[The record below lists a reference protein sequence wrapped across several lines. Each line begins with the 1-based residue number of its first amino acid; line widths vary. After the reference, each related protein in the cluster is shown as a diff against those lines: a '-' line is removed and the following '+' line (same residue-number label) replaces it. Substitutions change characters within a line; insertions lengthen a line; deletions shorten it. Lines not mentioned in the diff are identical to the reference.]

1 MEIYMKMK
9 DISLEG
15 NLIDSGWIENLKYEN
30 GKTNLNAVMIL
41 SEIVYWYRPVEIRD
55 ESTGAV
61 LGYKKKFKK
70 DKLQKT
76 YEALGERFGL
86 SKRQAK
92 LACDYLK
99 EKGIITV
106 EFRTIKAGD
115 RTLPNVMFVE
125 PVIEELKKITGV
137 NRSVNV
143 GYPTIECNTP
153 NNSDGEPK
161 KDKEEDSKKPSEHE
175 GVSNG
180 DTEECNIS
188 DNREE
193 GILQQNVTYP
203 TSECD
208 TNTKIILENTN
219 KDYMNIISTSENIHN
234 DKNNKE
240 DRKEKELI
248 NENVEYVEEM
258 LEIQLNTKQKKII
271 NALDIDKLK
280 RSVLLT
286 STYENKSSIELYKIL
301 IAIYNNPN
309 NHNLDTKSKSI
320 NHVVAS
326 NNKYQNGF
334 NNFEPRDY
342 VTGFAGMTHET
353 LENKLLGW
361 E

>member
-106 EFRTIKAGD
+106 EFRTIKTSQG
-115 RTLPNVMFVE
+115 RVPNVMFVE

-137 NRSVNV
+137 NRSVNA

-153 NNSDGEPK
+153 NNSEVEPK
-161 KDKEEDSKKPSEHE
+161 IDKDNNLEKPSENE
-175 GVSNG
+175 GLSNN
-180 DTEECNIS
+180 DTTECNIS
-188 DNREE
+188 DNGVED
-193 GILQQNVTYP
+193 ILQQNVTYP

-208 TNTKIILENTN
+208 TNTKISLENTN
-219 KDYMNIISTSENIHN
+219 KDYMDIISTRENIHN
-234 DKNNKE
+234 DKCEKE
-240 DRKEKELI
+240 DSLEEELP
-248 NENVEYVEEM
+248 NKKVEYVEEM
-258 LEIQLNTKQKKII
+258 LDIKLNKKQRKII
-271 NALDIDKLK
+271 STLEMDRLE
-280 RSVLLT
+280 RSVLIV
-286 STYENKSSIELYKIL
+286 STYTDKSDIELYKIL
-301 IAIYNNPN
+301 VTIYNNPN
-309 NHNLDTKSKSI
+309 NHNQI
-320 NHVVAS
+320 NKLSSQS
-326 NNKYQNGF
+326 NGINTIRYNSF
-334 NNFEPRDY
+334 NNFTPRSYDY
-342 VTGFAGMTHET
+342 DS
-353 LENKLLGW
+353 LEKKLLGW
-361 E
+361 EN

>member
-106 EFRTIKAGD
+106 EFRTIKTSQG
-115 RTLPNVMFVE
+115 RVPNVMFVE

-153 NNSDGEPK
+153 NNSEVEPK
-161 KDKEEDSKKPSEHE
+161 IDKDNNLEKPSENE
-175 GVSNG
+175 GLSNN
-180 DTEECNIS
+180 DTTECNIS
-188 DNREE
+188 DNGVED
-193 GILQQNVTYP
+193 ILQQNVTYP

-208 TNTKIILENTN
+208 TNTKISLENTN
-219 KDYMNIISTSENIHN
+219 KDYMDIISTRENIHN
-234 DKNNKE
+234 DKCEKE
-240 DRKEKELI
+240 DSLEEELP
-248 NENVEYVEEM
+248 NKKVEYVEEM
-258 LEIQLNTKQKKII
+258 LDIKLNKKQRKII
-271 NALDIDKLK
+271 STLEMDRLE
-280 RSVLLT
+280 RSVLIV
-286 STYENKSSIELYKIL
+286 STYTDKSDIELYKIL
-301 IAIYNNPN
+301 VTIYNNPN
-309 NHNLDTKSKSI
+309 NHNQI
-320 NHVVAS
+320 NKLSSQS
-326 NNKYQNGF
+326 NGINTTRYNSF
-334 NNFEPRDY
+334 NNFTPRSYDY
-342 VTGFAGMTHET
+342 DS
-353 LENKLLGW
+353 LEKKLLGW
-361 E
+361 EN

>member
-153 NNSDGEPK
+153 NNSDGESE
-161 KDKEEDSKKPSEHE
+161 KDKNCNLDKPSEHE
-175 GVSNG
+175 DLNNN
-180 DTEECNIS
+180 DTIECNIS
-188 DNREE
+188 DNRMK

-208 TNTKIILENTN
+208 TNTKISLENTN
-219 KDYMNIISTSENIHN
+219 KDYMDIISTRENIHN
-234 DKNNKE
+234 DKC
-240 DRKEKELI
+240 EK
-248 NENVEYVEEM
+248 
-258 LEIQLNTKQKKII
+258 
-271 NALDIDKLK
+271 
-280 RSVLLT
+280 
-286 STYENKSSIELYKIL
+286 
-301 IAIYNNPN
+301 
-309 NHNLDTKSKSI
+309 
-320 NHVVAS
+320 
-326 NNKYQNGF
+326 
-334 NNFEPRDY
+334 
-342 VTGFAGMTHET
+342 
-353 LENKLLGW
+353 
-361 E
+361 

>member
-106 EFRTIKAGD
+106 EFRTIKTSQG
-115 RTLPNVMFVE
+115 RVPNVLFVE

-143 GYPTIECNTP
+143 GYPTIEGNTP
-153 NNSDGEPK
+153 NNSDGESE
-161 KDKEEDSKKPSEHE
+161 KDKNCNLDKLSEHE
-175 GVSNG
+175 GLNNN
-180 DTEECNIS
+180 DTIECNIS
-188 DNREE
+188 DNKMK

-208 TNTKIILENTN
+208 TNTKISLENTN
-219 KDYMNIISTSENIHN
+219 KDYMDIISTRENIHN
-234 DKNNKE
+234 DKCEKE
-240 DRKEKELI
+240 DSLEEELT
-248 NENVEYVEEM
+248 NKKVEYVEEM
-258 LEIQLNTKQKKII
+258 LDIKLNKKQRKII
-271 NALDIDKLK
+271 STLEMDRLE
-280 RSVLLT
+280 RSVLIV
-286 STYENKSSIELYKIL
+286 STYTDKSDIELYKIL
-301 IAIYNNPN
+301 VTIYNNPN
-309 NHNLDTKSKSI
+309 NHNQI
-320 NHVVAS
+320 NKLSSQS
-326 NNKYQNGF
+326 NGINTIRYNSF
-334 NNFEPRDY
+334 NNFTPRSYDY
-342 VTGFAGMTHET
+342 DS
-353 LENKLLGW
+353 LEKKLLGW
-361 E
+361 EN

>member
-55 ESTGAV
+55 ESTEAV

-106 EFRTIKAGD
+106 EFRTIKTSQG
-115 RTLPNVMFVE
+115 RVPNVMFVE

-143 GYPTIECNTP
+143 GYPTIECNIP
-153 NNSDGEPK
+153 YIR
-161 KDKEEDSKKPSEHE
+161 
-175 GVSNG
+175 V
-180 DTEECNIS
+180 
-188 DNREE
+188 
-193 GILQQNVTYP
+193 
-203 TSECD
+203 
-208 TNTKIILENTN
+208 
-219 KDYMNIISTSENIHN
+219 
-234 DKNNKE
+234 
-240 DRKEKELI
+240 
-248 NENVEYVEEM
+248 
-258 LEIQLNTKQKKII
+258 
-271 NALDIDKLK
+271 
-280 RSVLLT
+280 
-286 STYENKSSIELYKIL
+286 
-301 IAIYNNPN
+301 
-309 NHNLDTKSKSI
+309 
-320 NHVVAS
+320 
-326 NNKYQNGF
+326 
-334 NNFEPRDY
+334 
-342 VTGFAGMTHET
+342 
-353 LENKLLGW
+353 
-361 E
+361 

>member
-1 MEIYMKMK
+1 
-9 DISLEG
+9 
-15 NLIDSGWIENLKYEN
+15 
-30 GKTNLNAVMIL
+30 
-41 SEIVYWYRPVEIRD
+41 
-55 ESTGAV
+55 TGAV

-153 NNSDGEPK
+153 NNSDGESE
-161 KDKEEDSKKPSEHE
+161 KDKNCNLDKPSEHE
-175 GVSNG
+175 GLNNN
-180 DTEECNIS
+180 DTTECNIS
-188 DNREE
+188 DNRMK

-208 TNTKIILENTN
+208 TNTKISLENTN
-219 KDYMNIISTSENIHN
+219 KDYMDIISTRENIHN
-234 DKNNKE
+234 DKCEKE
-240 DRKEKELI
+240 DSLEEELT
-248 NENVEYVEEM
+248 NKKVEYVEEM
-258 LEIQLNTKQKKII
+258 LDIKLNKKQRKII
-271 NALDIDKLK
+271 STLEMDRLE
-280 RSVLLT
+280 RSVLIV
-286 STYENKSSIELYKIL
+286 STYTDKSDIELYKIL
-301 IAIYNNPN
+301 VTIYNNPN
-309 NHNLDTKSKSI
+309 NHNQI
-320 NHVVAS
+320 
-326 NNKYQNGF
+326 
-334 NNFEPRDY
+334 
-342 VTGFAGMTHET
+342 
-353 LENKLLGW
+353 NKLSS
-361 E
+361 

>member
-106 EFRTIKAGD
+106 EFRTIKTSQG
-115 RTLPNVMFVE
+115 RVPNVMFVE

-153 NNSDGEPK
+153 NNSEVEPK
-161 KDKEEDSKKPSEHE
+161 IDKDNNLEKPSENE
-175 GVSNG
+175 GLSNN
-180 DTEECNIS
+180 DTTECNIS
-188 DNREE
+188 DNGVED
-193 GILQQNVTYP
+193 ILQQNVTYP

-208 TNTKIILENTN
+208 TNTKISLENTN
-219 KDYMNIISTSENIHN
+219 KDYMDIISTRENIHN
-234 DKNNKE
+234 DKCEKE
-240 DRKEKELI
+240 DSLEEELP
-248 NENVEYVEEM
+248 NKKVEYVEEM
-258 LEIQLNTKQKKII
+258 LDIKLNKKQRKII
-271 NALDIDKLK
+271 STLEMDRLE
-280 RSVLLT
+280 RSVLIV
-286 STYENKSSIELYKIL
+286 STYTDKSDIELYKIL
-301 IAIYNNPN
+301 VTIYNNPN
-309 NHNLDTKSKSI
+309 NHNQI
-320 NHVVAS
+320 NKLSSQS
-326 NNKYQNGF
+326 NGINTIRYNSF
-334 NNFEPRDY
+334 NNFTPRSYDY
-342 VTGFAGMTHET
+342 DS
-353 LENKLLGW
+353 LEKKLLGW
-361 E
+361 EN

>member
-153 NNSDGEPK
+153 NNSDGESEK
-161 KDKEEDSKKPSEHE
+161 YKNCNLDKPSEHE
-175 GVSNG
+175 GLNNN
-180 DTEECNIS
+180 DTTECNIS
-188 DNREE
+188 DNRMK

-208 TNTKIILENTN
+208 TNTKISLENTN
-219 KDYMNIISTSENIHN
+219 KDYMDIISTRENIHN
-234 DKNNKE
+234 DKCEKE
-240 DRKEKELI
+240 DSLEEELT
-248 NENVEYVEEM
+248 NKKVEYVEEM
-258 LEIQLNTKQKKII
+258 LDIKLNKKQRKII
-271 NALDIDKLK
+271 STLEMDRLE
-280 RSVLLT
+280 RSVLIV
-286 STYENKSSIELYKIL
+286 STYTDKSDIELYKIL
-301 IAIYNNPN
+301 VTIYNNPN
-309 NHNLDTKSKSI
+309 NHNQI
-320 NHVVAS
+320 
-326 NNKYQNGF
+326 
-334 NNFEPRDY
+334 
-342 VTGFAGMTHET
+342 
-353 LENKLLGW
+353 NKLSS
-361 E
+361 

>member
-106 EFRTIKAGD
+106 EFRTIKTSQG
-115 RTLPNVMFVE
+115 RVPNVMFVE

-153 NNSDGEPK
+153 NNS
-161 KDKEEDSKKPSEHE
+161 EE
-175 GVSNG
+175 
-180 DTEECNIS
+180 
-188 DNREE
+188 NR
-193 GILQQNVTYP
+193 
-203 TSECD
+203 
-208 TNTKIILENTN
+208 
-219 KDYMNIISTSENIHN
+219 
-234 DKNNKE
+234 
-240 DRKEKELI
+240 R
-248 NENVEYVEEM
+248 
-258 LEIQLNTKQKKII
+258 
-271 NALDIDKLK
+271 
-280 RSVLLT
+280 
-286 STYENKSSIELYKIL
+286 
-301 IAIYNNPN
+301 
-309 NHNLDTKSKSI
+309 
-320 NHVVAS
+320 
-326 NNKYQNGF
+326 
-334 NNFEPRDY
+334 
-342 VTGFAGMTHET
+342 
-353 LENKLLGW
+353 
-361 E
+361 

>member
-106 EFRTIKAGD
+106 EFRTIKTSQG
-115 RTLPNVMFVE
+115 RVPNVMFVE

-153 NNSDGEPK
+153 NNSEVEPK
-161 KDKEEDSKKPSEHE
+161 IDKDNNLEKPSENE
-175 GVSNG
+175 GLSNN
-180 DTEECNIS
+180 DTTECNIS
-188 DNREE
+188 DNGVED
-193 GILQQNVTYP
+193 ILQQNVTYP

-208 TNTKIILENTN
+208 TNTKISLENTN
-219 KDYMNIISTSENIHN
+219 KDYMDIISTRENIQ
-234 DKNNKE
+234 KE
-240 DRKEKELI
+240 DSLEEELT
-248 NENVEYVEEM
+248 NKKVEYVEEM
-258 LEIQLNTKQKKII
+258 LDIKLNKKQRKII
-271 NALDIDKLK
+271 STLEMDRLE
-280 RSVLLT
+280 RSVLIV
-286 STYENKSSIELYKIL
+286 STYTDKSDIELYKIL
-301 IAIYNNPN
+301 VTIYNNPN
-309 NHNLDTKSKSI
+309 NHNQI
-320 NHVVAS
+320 NKLSSQS
-326 NNKYQNGF
+326 NGINTIRYNSF
-334 NNFEPRDY
+334 NNFTPRSYDY
-342 VTGFAGMTHET
+342 DS
-353 LENKLLGW
+353 LEKKLLGW
-361 E
+361 EN

>member
-153 NNSDGEPK
+153 NNSDGESE
-161 KDKEEDSKKPSEHE
+161 KDKNCNLDKPSEHE
-175 GVSNG
+175 GLNNN
-180 DTEECNIS
+180 DTTECNIS
-188 DNREE
+188 DNRMK

-208 TNTKIILENTN
+208 TNTKISLENTN
-219 KDYMNIISTSENIHN
+219 KDYMDIISTRENIYN
-234 DKNNKE
+234 DKCEKE
-240 DRKEKELI
+240 DSLEEELT
-248 NENVEYVEEM
+248 NKKVEYVEEM
-258 LEIQLNTKQKKII
+258 LDIKLNKKQRKII
-271 NALDIDKLK
+271 STLEMDRLE
-280 RSVLLT
+280 RSVLIV
-286 STYENKSSIELYKIL
+286 STYTDKSDIELYKIL
-301 IAIYNNPN
+301 VTIYNNPN
-309 NHNLDTKSKSI
+309 NHNQI
-320 NHVVAS
+320 
-326 NNKYQNGF
+326 
-334 NNFEPRDY
+334 
-342 VTGFAGMTHET
+342 
-353 LENKLLGW
+353 NKLSS
-361 E
+361 

>member
-153 NNSDGEPK
+153 NNSDGESE
-161 KDKEEDSKKPSEHE
+161 KDKNYNLDKPSEHE
-175 GVSNG
+175 DLNNN
-180 DTEECNIS
+180 DTIECNIS
-188 DNREE
+188 DNRMK

-208 TNTKIILENTN
+208 TNTKISLENTN
-219 KDYMNIISTSENIHN
+219 KDYMDIISTRENIHN
-234 DKNNKE
+234 DKCEKE
-240 DRKEKELI
+240 DSLEEELT
-248 NENVEYVEEM
+248 NKKVEYVEEM
-258 LEIQLNTKQKKII
+258 LDIKLNKKQRKII
-271 NALDIDKLK
+271 STLEMDRLE
-280 RSVLLT
+280 RSVLIV
-286 STYENKSSIELYKIL
+286 STYTDKSDIELYKIL
-301 IAIYNNPN
+301 VTIYNNPN
-309 NHNLDTKSKSI
+309 NHNQI
-320 NHVVAS
+320 
-326 NNKYQNGF
+326 
-334 NNFEPRDY
+334 
-342 VTGFAGMTHET
+342 
-353 LENKLLGW
+353 NKLSS
-361 E
+361 

>member
-153 NNSDGEPK
+153 NNSDGESE
-161 KDKEEDSKKPSEHE
+161 KDKNCNLDKPSEHE
-175 GVSNG
+175 GLNNN
-180 DTEECNIS
+180 DTTECNIS
-188 DNREE
+188 DNRMK
-193 GILQQNVTYP
+193 GILQQNVTYT

-208 TNTKIILENTN
+208 TNTKISLENTN
-219 KDYMNIISTSENIHN
+219 KDYMDIISTRENIHN
-234 DKNNKE
+234 DKCEKE
-240 DRKEKELI
+240 DSLEEELT
-248 NENVEYVEEM
+248 NKKVEYVEEM
-258 LEIQLNTKQKKII
+258 LDIKLNKKQRKII
-271 NALDIDKLK
+271 STLEMDRLE
-280 RSVLLT
+280 RSVLIV
-286 STYENKSSIELYKIL
+286 STYTDKSDIELYKIL
-301 IAIYNNPN
+301 VTIYNNPN
-309 NHNLDTKSKSI
+309 NHNQI
-320 NHVVAS
+320 
-326 NNKYQNGF
+326 
-334 NNFEPRDY
+334 
-342 VTGFAGMTHET
+342 
-353 LENKLLGW
+353 NKLSS
-361 E
+361 

>member
-55 ESTGAV
+55 ESTEAV

-106 EFRTIKAGD
+106 EFRTIKTSQG
-115 RTLPNVMFVE
+115 RVPNVMFVE

-153 NNSDGEPK
+153 NNSEVEPK
-161 KDKEEDSKKPSEHE
+161 IDKDNNLEKPSENE
-175 GVSNG
+175 GLSNN
-180 DTEECNIS
+180 DTTECNIS
-188 DNREE
+188 DNGVED
-193 GILQQNVTYP
+193 ILQQNVTYP

-208 TNTKIILENTN
+208 TNTKISLENTN
-219 KDYMNIISTSENIHN
+219 KDYMDIISTRENIHN
-234 DKNNKE
+234 DKCEKE
-240 DRKEKELI
+240 DSLEEELP
-248 NENVEYVEEM
+248 NKKVEYVEEM
-258 LEIQLNTKQKKII
+258 LDIKLNKKQRKII
-271 NALDIDKLK
+271 STLEMDRLE
-280 RSVLLT
+280 RSVLIV
-286 STYENKSSIELYKIL
+286 STYTDKSDIELYKIL
-301 IAIYNNPN
+301 VTIYNNPN
-309 NHNLDTKSKSI
+309 NHNQI
-320 NHVVAS
+320 NKLSSQS
-326 NNKYQNGF
+326 NGINTIRYSSF
-334 NNFEPRDY
+334 NNFTPRSYDY
-342 VTGFAGMTHET
+342 DS
-353 LENKLLGW
+353 LEKKLLGW
-361 E
+361 EN

>member
-153 NNSDGEPK
+153 NNSDGELG
-161 KDKEEDSKKPSEHE
+161 KDKNCNLDKPSEHE
-175 GVSNG
+175 GLNNN
-180 DTEECNIS
+180 DTTECNIS
-188 DNREE
+188 DNRMK

-208 TNTKIILENTN
+208 TNTKIRLENTN
-219 KDYMNIISTSENIHN
+219 KDYMDIISTRENIHN
-234 DKNNKE
+234 DKCEKE
-240 DRKEKELI
+240 DSLEEELT
-248 NENVEYVEEM
+248 NKKVEYVEEM
-258 LEIQLNTKQKKII
+258 SDIKLNKKQRKII
-271 NALDIDKLK
+271 STLEMDRLE
-280 RSVLLT
+280 RSVLIV
-286 STYENKSSIELYKIL
+286 STYTDKSDIELYKIL
-301 IAIYNNPN
+301 VTIYNNPN
-309 NHNLDTKSKSI
+309 NHNQI
-320 NHVVAS
+320 NKLSSQS
-326 NNKYQNGF
+326 NGINTIRYNSF
-334 NNFEPRDY
+334 NNFEPRSYDY
-342 VTGFAGMTHET
+342 DS
-353 LENKLLGW
+353 LEKKLLGW
-361 E
+361 EN

>member
-143 GYPTIECNTP
+143 WYPTIECNTP
-153 NNSDGEPK
+153 NNSDVEPK
-161 KDKEEDSKKPSEHE
+161 IDKEDDSNKSSENE
-175 GVSNG
+175 GLSNS
-180 DTEECNIS
+180 DTTECNIS
-188 DNREE
+188 DNRMK

-208 TNTKIILENTN
+208 TNTKISLENTN
-219 KDYMNIISTSENIHN
+219 KDYMDIISTRENIHN
-234 DKNNKE
+234 DKCEKE
-240 DRKEKELI
+240 DSLEEELT
-248 NENVEYVEEM
+248 NKKVEYVEEM
-258 LEIQLNTKQKKII
+258 LDIKLNKKQRKII
-271 NALDIDKLK
+271 STLEMDRLE
-280 RSVLLT
+280 RSVLIV
-286 STYENKSSIELYKIL
+286 STYTDKSDIELYKIL
-301 IAIYNNPN
+301 VTIYNNSN
-309 NHNLDTKSKSI
+309 NHNQI
-320 NHVVAS
+320 NKLSSQS
-326 NNKYQNGF
+326 NGINPIRYNSF
-334 NNFEPRDY
+334 NNFTPRSYDY
-342 VTGFAGMTHET
+342 DS
-353 LENKLLGW
+353 LEKKLLGW
-361 E
+361 EN